1 MRYLYIWS
9 NHVGKTCF
17 GITSNLETRKRKYE
31 GHCGFEI
38 TFTKVYQGPANHIED
53 LEDNIKR
60 EFYQHLFSTGIG
72 KYEWIN
78 QDVTT
83 EQVLS
88 WIDWEIEN
96 TYNNLI
102 AVTGV

>member
-1 MRYLYIWS
+1 
-9 NHVGKTCF
+9 
-17 GITSNLETRKRKYE
+17 
-31 GHCGFEI
+31 
-38 TFTKVYQGPANHIED
+38 VYQGPANHIED

-96 TYNNLI
+96 TYNNQIVLI
-102 AVTGV
+102 